1 MDKFEKRIKGILGPE
16 ISHNKK
22 NTKKYYH
29 YLAKSI
35 QLPCQLTGREDFP
48 WEEPYVFG
56 GWSKKEYE
64 KLKKDKPS
72 YTDKYELLEI
82 LEPEDEDIFVKLKRI
97 KDNKEFEIGLDWLKC
112 INPKNRNYL
121 LIEDYAV
128 WYVNY

>member
-1 MDKFEKRIKGILGPE
+1 MDKFEKRIKEILVSE

-72 YTDKYELLEI
+72 S
-82 LEPEDEDIFVKLKRI
+82 DISRPIWDPLHKTNLGPTSRKIKLI
-97 KDNKEFEIGLDWLKC
+97 FNFNFDSPIS
-112 INPKNRNYL
+112 PP
-121 LIEDYAV
+121 
-128 WYVNY
+128 